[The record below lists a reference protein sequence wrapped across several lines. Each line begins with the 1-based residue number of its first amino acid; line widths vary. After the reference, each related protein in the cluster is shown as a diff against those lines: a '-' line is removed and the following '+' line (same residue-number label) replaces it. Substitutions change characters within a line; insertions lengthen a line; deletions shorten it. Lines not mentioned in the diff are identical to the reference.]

1 MKNEFLDEILEKT
14 INEASQMYVGENA
27 DITNAENEE
36 ETIQFSDIHNAKM
49 KKLFREIKAKEQK
62 KKIRRVLKSV
72 AAVVLITLMIMTGF
86 VGTVKAW
93 REEVIQF
100 ILKFSNNNYMSISF
114 GENESLSGEKEN
126 FNNEIENNE
135 NSGDSETIN
144 IAITSGD
151 NKESV
156 NNEDD
161 DIYEESGEN
170 IIREEKI
177 ELENNTF
184 VVDDIQFLYVPVGF
198 EYIKNDQNNR
208 ARYYSFWDYT
218 TNEKIKLKKETVKD
232 IGKLIDIEKASSQ
245 KYDFEDKEV
254 FKIKKDNRIHYI
266 WYIENDLY
274 TVCSDIKDESETLKF
289 IENIKILK
297 KN

>member
-14 INEASQMYVGENA
+14 INEASQMYIRENA

-36 ETIQFSDIHNAKM
+36 ETIQFSDVHNAKM
-49 KKLFREIKAKEQK
+49 KKLFREVKAKKQK
-62 KKIRRVLKSV
+62 KKLRRVLKSV
-72 AAVVLITLMIMTGF
+72 AAVALITLMIMTGF

-114 GENESLSGEKEN
+114 GENESASGEKEN

-135 NSGDSETIN
+135 NSGDSKTIN

-156 NNEDD
+156 NNGDD

-198 EYIKNDQNNR
+198 EYIKNKKIEGME
-208 ARYYSFWDYT
+208 YYSFFDVKKNYVL
-218 TNEKIKLKKETVKD
+218 KLKRETVSNIEKSV
-232 IGKLIDIEKASSQ
+232 DIENSSGER
-245 KYDFEDKEV
+245 YNFEDKEV
-254 FKIKKDNRIHYI
+254 FKIKKGNRMHYL
-266 WYIENDLY
+266 WYVGNDLY
-274 TVCSDIKDESETLKF
+274 AVCSKIENEEEILKI